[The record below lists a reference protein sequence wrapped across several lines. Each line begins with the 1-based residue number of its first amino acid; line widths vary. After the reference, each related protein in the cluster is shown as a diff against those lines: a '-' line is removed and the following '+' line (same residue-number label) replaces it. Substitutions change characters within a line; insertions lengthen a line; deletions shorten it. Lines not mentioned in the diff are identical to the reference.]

1 MGITE
6 WKNRL
11 PGYWTSS
18 DYMLAIILFVLLPC
32 IKWVPIFL
40 LMALIFLLRDR
51 RQLATGHFFGT
62 LFGSNTMK
70 WMLIFFGFHV
80 VGMFWSED
88 LSAAGMNI
96 EHKLSLLFLPIFFSL
111 YKSNITIHQS
121 RIIFLLGLGFS
132 SVLLA
137 MVASYKTFFYQD
149 GGDFHYWIQSDFS
162 FFMHRSYLA
171 CYMSMGALIALHA
184 WLKNRHK
191 YMLMGFILF
200 TVVVVLTASKAGLI
214 TLVTGSF
221 VLSVQWVYR
230 YLNNWKVWL
239 LTMLSFL
246 LMGVLLWSNALLRMR
261 FSSAWNSITSA
272 EVVNNPSKDSTQA
285 RMIMWSSARSVISR
299 NFWIGVGTGD
309 GDMELQKENLNRNNT
324 GVAKQKLNAHNQF
337 LNTWVQL
344 GVLSCLVLVAIFGSL
359 GFYFYKK
366 KSPISLLILFC
377 FFINFLFESLLETR
391 AGIVPFCFLTLLL
404 LTIIRQESG
413 DYTLSTE

>member
-1 MGITE
+1 
-6 WKNRL
+6 
-11 PGYWTSS
+11 
-18 DYMLAIILFVLLPC
+18 
-32 IKWVPIFL
+32 
-40 LMALIFLLRDR
+40 
-51 RQLATGHFFGT
+51 
-62 LFGSNTMK
+62 
-70 WMLIFFGFHV
+70 
-80 VGMFWSED
+80 
-88 LSAAGMNI
+88 
-96 EHKLSLLFLPIFFSL
+96 
-111 YKSNITIHQS
+111 
-121 RIIFLLGLGFS
+121 
-132 SVLLA
+132 
-137 MVASYKTFFYQD
+137 
-149 GGDFHYWIQSDFS
+149 
-162 FFMHRSYLA
+162 
-171 CYMSMGALIALHA
+171 MGALIALHA